1 VYGNWFWFEHQFLR
15 NSLVTMTAPSAQLLG
30 EIGLDPSWSHTVEV
44 LSHDEKTHRWHYL
57 DRPGLGDSA
66 PTVLCLH
73 GNPTW
78 SYLWSRLLHELN
90 AEFRVIA
97 PDHLSM
103 GYSEQV
109 GARRYRDRVADIKDF
124 VDALGISGPIW
135 LVAQDWGGA
144 IAIWY
149 AVAHPEKVAGLVLS
163 NTGIAVPEG
172 RKAPRLIQIS
182 ASGGLHRTITRNT
195 SLFVRGTAFLPGAGL
210 SKQQRQGLVAP
221 YMHRNQRD
229 GIGGFVADVPF
240 NDKHE
245 SFKDIAQVAAQLPNL
260 NVPVRL
266 WWGAKDPVFND
277 DFADDLIKRLSDV
290 QIHRVANSGHLAV
303 LETSIA
309 TFVENAISQSG
320 SINPQAVDATKVGES
335 LWSRIESPS
344 RQNTLAIYDGADKSS
359 VKFSEL
365 DSRVASFAQGLI
377 QQGVHS
383 GDRVAVLVPPSIDLI
398 ALVYACWRIGAV
410 TVIADRGLGIKGLG
424 RAVKS
429 SRVQH
434 VVGVRAA
441 VVAART
447 LRWAARAT
455 FIDLKSLQN
464 SMQLEGLSQLAL
476 AEPVANDLA
485 AILFTSGATG
495 PAKGVRYT
503 HGQLGAQRDILQAV
517 YNITDTDSFVAA
529 FAPFALF
536 GPALG
541 ITTGLADMDVTSPAT
556 LTAQALDD
564 ACRATEA
571 TMVFASPAALA
582 NVLKTST
589 TNLSSLKQVQLV
601 MSAGA
606 PVPIETLRQM
616 TRLCPQAEM
625 HTPYGMTEVL
635 PVADLSLE
643 QREAVG
649 EGAGVC
655 VGKPVNNCR
664 VKIVAVDD
672 GVTELPHGETGEVVV
687 SAPWMSLGYNRLW
700 LTQQKA
706 RFVSDGLTWHRTG
719 DVGHLDSEGHV
730 WIEGRV
736 VHMIHTAQGS
746 ITPVPLE
753 TVCEMI
759 SGVQRAAAVGIGEP
773 GIQQIVIVL
782 ETDEKNENV
791 ASAALTAQVRQA
803 LGLVDVVAVWETKK
817 LPVDIRHNSKIDRT
831 ALGQRMQ
838 KVLSGRSK

>member
-1 VYGNWFWFEHQFLR
+1 M
-15 NSLVTMTAPSAQLLG
+15 SAPSAQLLG

-44 LSHDEKTHRWHYL
+44 PGHDEKTHRWHYL
-57 DRPGLGDSA
+57 DRPGFDDSA

-78 SYLWSRLLHELN
+78 SYLWSRLFRELN
-90 AEFRVIA
+90 EKFRVIA

-103 GYSEQV
+103 GFSDQV
-109 GARRYRDRVADIKDF
+109 GPRRYRDRVADINDF
-124 VDALGISGPIW
+124 VNALGITGPIW

-144 IAIWY
+144 IAMGY
-149 AVAHPEKVAGLVLS
+149 AVAHPERVAGLVLS
-163 NTGIAVPEG
+163 NTGIAVPVG

-195 SLFVRGTAFLPGAGL
+195 SLFVRGTGYLPGAGL
-210 SKQQRQGLVAP
+210 TSQQRKGLVAP

-229 GIGGFVADVPF
+229 GIAGFVADVPF

-245 SFKDIAQVAAQLPNL
+245 SFRDIAQVAAQLPNL

-266 WWGAKDPVFND
+266 WWGPKDPVFND
-277 DFADDLIKRLSDV
+277 DFADDLIKRFSNV

-303 LETSIA
+303 IETSIA
-309 TFVENAISQSG
+309 TFVENAISQSQSVNSQG
-320 SINPQAVDATKVGES
+320 VGANEITES
-335 LWSRIESPS
+335 LWSRIERPG

-359 VKFSEL
+359 VKFSDL

-434 VVGVRAA
+434 VVGIRTAI
-441 VVAART
+441 VAART

-476 AEPVANDLA
+476 AEPIANDLA

-503 HGQLGAQRDILQAV
+503 HGQLGEQRDILQAV

-564 ACRATEA
+564 ACRATDA

-589 TNLSSLKQVQLV
+589 PNLSSLKQVRLV

-655 VGKPVNNCR
+655 VGKPVNKCQ
-664 VKIVAVDD
+664 VKIVAVD
-672 GVTELPHGETGEVVV
+672 GGITELPHGETGEVVV

-719 DVGHLDSEGHV
+719 DVGHLDTEGHV

-753 TVCEMI
+753 TVCETI

-803 LGLVDVVAVWETKK
+803 LGLVDIVAVWETKK

>member
-1 VYGNWFWFEHQFLR
+1 
-15 NSLVTMTAPSAQLLG
+15 MTAPSAQLLG

-57 DRPGLGDSA
+57 DRPGLDDSA

-135 LVAQDWGGA
+135 LIAQDWGGA
-144 IAIWY
+144 IAMGY

-221 YMHRNQRD
+221 YLNRTQRD
-229 GIGGFVADVPF
+229 GIAGFVADVPF
-240 NDKHE
+240 NDRHE
-245 SFKDIAQVAAQLPNL
+245 SFNDIAEVAAQLPKL

-266 WWGAKDPVFND
+266 WWGARDPVFND

-503 HGQLGAQRDILQAV
+503 HGQLGEQRDILQAV

-589 TNLSSLKQVQLV
+589 TNLSSLKQVRLV

-606 PVPIETLRQM
+606 PVPIETLRHMQK
-616 TRLCPQAEM
+616 LCPQAEM

-635 PVADLSLE
+635 PVADLSLQ
-643 QREAVG
+643 QREEVG
-649 EGAGVC
+649 EGSGVC
-655 VGKPVNNCR
+655 VGKPVDGCQ
-664 VKIVAVDD
+664 VKVVAIK
-672 GVTELPHGETGEVVV
+672 GTTTALPIGTTGEVVV
-687 SAPWMSLGYNRLW
+687 STPWMSLGYNRLW
-700 LTQQKA
+700 LTQQRA
-706 RFVSDGLTWHRTG
+706 RFESDGLTWHRTG
-719 DVGHLDSEGHV
+719 DVGHLDVDGNL

-736 VHMIHTAQGS
+736 VHIIHAAQGPL
-746 ITPVPLE
+746 TPVPLE
-753 TVCEMI
+753 ISCETI
-759 SGVQRAAAVGIGEP
+759 PRVKRAAAVGIGDI
-773 GIQQIVIVL
+773 GVQQVVIVL
-782 ETDEKNENV
+782 EIEQGRDDI
-791 ASAALTAQVRQA
+791 ASAATSAQVREA
-803 LGLVDVVAVWETKK
+803 LPHIDVVAVWETKK

-831 ALGQRMQ
+831 ALAEKMQ
-838 KVLSGRSK
+838 KALSGRSQ

>member
-1 VYGNWFWFEHQFLR
+1 
-15 NSLVTMTAPSAQLLG
+15 
-30 EIGLDPSWSHTVEV
+30 
-44 LSHDEKTHRWHYL
+44 
-57 DRPGLGDSA
+57 
-66 PTVLCLH
+66 
-73 GNPTW
+73 
-78 SYLWSRLLHELN
+78 
-90 AEFRVIA
+90 
-97 PDHLSM
+97 
-103 GYSEQV
+103 
-109 GARRYRDRVADIKDF
+109 
-124 VDALGISGPIW
+124 
-135 LVAQDWGGA
+135 
-144 IAIWY
+144 
-149 AVAHPEKVAGLVLS
+149 
-163 NTGIAVPEG
+163 
-172 RKAPRLIQIS
+172 
-182 ASGGLHRTITRNT
+182 
-195 SLFVRGTAFLPGAGL
+195 
-210 SKQQRQGLVAP
+210 
-221 YMHRNQRD
+221 
-229 GIGGFVADVPF
+229 
-240 NDKHE
+240 
-245 SFKDIAQVAAQLPNL
+245 
-260 NVPVRL
+260 
-266 WWGAKDPVFND
+266 
-277 DFADDLIKRLSDV
+277 
-290 QIHRVANSGHLAV
+290 
-303 LETSIA
+303 
-309 TFVENAISQSG
+309 
-320 SINPQAVDATKVGES
+320 
-335 LWSRIESPS
+335 
-344 RQNTLAIYDGADKSS
+344 
-359 VKFSEL
+359 
-365 DSRVASFAQGLI
+365 
-377 QQGVHS
+377 
-383 GDRVAVLVPPSIDLI
+383 
-398 ALVYACWRIGAV
+398 
-410 TVIADRGLGIKGLG
+410 
-424 RAVKS
+424 
-429 SRVQH
+429 
-434 VVGVRAA
+434 
-441 VVAART
+441 
-447 LRWAARAT
+447 
-455 FIDLKSLQN
+455 
-464 SMQLEGLSQLAL
+464 MQLEGLSQLAL

-564 ACRATEA
+564 ACRATDA

-589 TNLSSLKQVQLV
+589 TNLSSLKQVRLV

-655 VGKPVNNCR
+655 VGKPVNKCQ
-664 VKIVAVDD
+664 VKIVAVD
-672 GVTELPHGETGEVVV
+672 GGITELPHGETGEVVV

-719 DVGHLDSEGHV
+719 DVGHLDTEGHV

-753 TVCEMI
+753 TVCETI

>member
-1 VYGNWFWFEHQFLR
+1 MSG
-15 NSLVTMTAPSAQLLG
+15 PSAQLLG

-44 LSHDEKTHRWHYL
+44 PSHDEKTHRWHYL
-57 DRPGLGDSA
+57 DRPGFDDSA

-78 SYLWSRLLHELN
+78 SYLWSRLLRELHEKY
-90 AEFRVIA
+90 RVIA

-103 GYSEQV
+103 GFSDQV
-109 GARRYRDRVADIKDF
+109 GPRRYRDRVADINDF
-124 VDALGISGPIW
+124 VNALGITGPIW

-144 IAIWY
+144 IAMGY
-149 AVAHPEKVAGLVLS
+149 AVAHPERVAGLVLS
-163 NTGIAVPEG
+163 NTGIAVPVG
-172 RKAPRLIQIS
+172 RNAPRLIQIS

-221 YMHRNQRD
+221 YINRTQRD
-229 GIGGFVADVPF
+229 GIAGFVADVPF

-245 SFKDIAQVAAQLPNL
+245 SFGDIADVASQLPNL
-260 NVPVRL
+260 RVPVRL

-277 DFADDLIKRLSDV
+277 DFADDLMARFTDV
-290 QIHRVANSGHLAV
+290 QIQRVANSGHLAV

-309 TFVENAISQSG
+309 SFVEKSISQSR
-320 SINPQAVDATKVGES
+320 SADPQVVGAQDSFES
-335 LWSRIESPS
+335 LWARIMDPS
-344 RQNTLAIYDGADKSS
+344 RQDVLAIHNGADQSS
-359 VKFSEL
+359 VNFSEL
-365 DSRVASFAQGLI
+365 DSRVATFAQALV
-377 QQGVHS
+377 QQGVES
-383 GDRVAVLVPPSIDLI
+383 GQRVAVLVPPSIDLI

-410 TVIADRGLGIKGLG
+410 TVIADRGLGISGLG

-434 VVGVRAA
+434 VVGIRSA

-447 LRWAARAT
+447 LRWAPRASL
-455 FIDLKSLQN
+455 IDLKSLQN
-464 SMQLEGLSQLAL
+464 SMQLEGLIQLGRPDP
-476 AEPVANDLA
+476 ERDDLA

-503 HGQLGAQRDILQAV
+503 HRQLGAQRDVLQQV
-517 YNITDTDSFVAA
+517 YDISDTDSFVAA

-556 LTAQALDD
+556 LTANALED
-564 ACRATEA
+564 ACRATKA

-582 NVLKTST
+582 NVLKTASPT
-589 TNLSSLKQVQLV
+589 LNSLRQVRLV

-616 TRLCPQAEM
+616 KQLCPEAEM

-635 PVADLSLE
+635 PVADLSLQ

-649 EGAGVC
+649 EGSGVC
-655 VGKPVNNCR
+655 VGQPVSGCL
-664 VKIVAVDD
+664 VKVVATD
-672 GVTELPHGETGEVVV
+672 GGTTALSSGSCGEVVV
-687 SAPWMSLGYNRLW
+687 SGPWMSLGYNGLW
-700 LTQQKA
+700 LTQQNA
-706 RFVSDGLTWHRTG
+706 RFDMDGFTWHRTG
-719 DVGHLDSEGHV
+719 DVGHLDSDGNL

-736 VHMIHTAQGS
+736 VHMIHAVHGP

-753 TVCEMI
+753 VLCEKI
-759 SGVQRAAAVGIGEP
+759 PNVKRAAAVGIGDK
-773 GIQQIVIVL
+773 GVQQLVIVL
-782 ETDEKNENV
+782 EIDQAREDT
-791 ASAALTAQVRQA
+791 ASAPMAAQVREE
-803 LGLVDVVAVWETKK
+803 LTGFDVVAIWETKK

-831 ALGQRMQ
+831 ALAQKMQ
-838 KVLSGRSK
+838 KVLSGRSR

>member
-1 VYGNWFWFEHQFLR
+1 
-15 NSLVTMTAPSAQLLG
+15 MTAPSAQLLG

-44 LSHDEKTHRWHYL
+44 PSHDEKTHRWHYL
-57 DRPGLGDSA
+57 DRPGLDDSA

-78 SYLWSRLLHELN
+78 SYLWSRLFRELN
-90 AEFRVIA
+90 EKFRVIA

-144 IAIWY
+144 IAMGY

-240 NDKHE
+240 NDKHQ
-245 SFKDIAQVAAQLPNL
+245 SFSDIADVAAQLPNL
-260 NVPVRL
+260 NISVRL
-266 WWGAKDPVFND
+266 WWGTKDPVFND
-277 DFADDLIKRLSDV
+277 DFADDLIKRFSDV

-309 TFVENAISQSG
+309 TFVENAISQSQLVNSQG
-320 SINPQAVDATKVGES
+320 VGATEITES
-335 LWSRIESPS
+335 LWSRIASPG

-377 QQGVHS
+377 QQGVQA

-398 ALVYACWRIGAV
+398 ALVYACWRIGAI

-503 HGQLGAQRDILQAV
+503 HGQLGAQRDVLQAM

-556 LTAQALDD
+556 LTAQALDV

-589 TNLSSLKQVQLV
+589 TNLSSLKQVRLV

-655 VGKPVNNCR
+655 VGKPVNKCH
-664 VKIVAVDD
+664 VKIVAVDG

-753 TVCEMI
+753 TVCETI

-838 KVLSGRSK
+838 KALSGRSK

>member
-1 VYGNWFWFEHQFLR
+1 M
-15 NSLVTMTAPSAQLLG
+15 SAPSAQLLG

-44 LSHDEKTHRWHYL
+44 PSHDGQIHRWHYL
-57 DRPGLGDSA
+57 DRPGLSNDS

-78 SYLWSRLLHELN
+78 SYLWSRLFNELG
-90 AEFRVIA
+90 EKFRVVA

-103 GYSEQV
+103 GFSDQV
-109 GARRYRDRVADIKDF
+109 GPRRYRDRVADINDF
-124 VDALGISGPIW
+124 VNALGISGPIW

-144 IAIWY
+144 IAMGY
-149 AVAHPEKVAGLVLS
+149 AVAHPERVAGLVLS
-163 NTGIAVPEG
+163 NTGIAVPSG

-182 ASGGLHRTITRNT
+182 ASGGLHRTITRHT
-195 SLFVRGTAFLPGAGL
+195 SLFVRGTAYLPGAGL
-210 SKQQRQGLVAP
+210 SQQQRKGLVAP
-221 YMHRNQRD
+221 YVNRNQRD
-229 GIGGFVADVPF
+229 GIAGFVADVPF
-240 NDKHE
+240 NEKHE
-245 SFKDIAQVAAQLPNL
+245 SFSDIAEVAAQLPSL
-260 NVPVRL
+260 HVPVRL

-277 DFADDLIKRLSDV
+277 DFADDLMKRFTDV
-290 QIHRVANSGHLAV
+290 QIQRVANSGHLAV

-309 TFVENAISQSG
+309 SFVESAISQARPVEPQVIEFQG
-320 SINPQAVDATKVGES
+320 SRES
-335 LWSRIESPS
+335 LWSRIMNPS
-344 RQNTLAIYDGADKSS
+344 RKDTLAIYDGADQSS
-359 VKFSEL
+359 VTFSEL
-365 DSRVASFAQGLI
+365 DSRVATFAQALV
-377 QQGVHS
+377 QQGVEA

-410 TVIADRGLGIKGLG
+410 TVIADRGLGLNGLG

-434 VVGVRAA
+434 VVGIRSA

-447 LRWAARAT
+447 LRWAPRASL
-455 FIDLKSLQN
+455 IDLKSLES
-464 SMQLEGLSQLAL
+464 SMQLEGLSQLGRP
-476 AEPVANDLA
+476 EPTDSNLA

-503 HGQLGAQRDILQAV
+503 HGQLGAQRDILQQV
-517 YNITDTDSFVAA
+517 YNISDTDSFVAA

-556 LTAQALDD
+556 LTAKALDE
-564 ACRATEA
+564 ACRATRA

-582 NVLKTST
+582 NVLKTAS
-589 TNLSSLKQVQLV
+589 TNLSSLKQVRLV

-606 PVPIETLRQM
+606 PVPIETLRHMQK
-616 TRLCPQAEM
+616 LCPQAEM

-635 PVADLSLE
+635 PVADLSLQ

-649 EGAGVC
+649 EGSGVC
-655 VGKPVNNCR
+655 VGKPVDGCH
-664 VKIVAVDD
+664 VKVVAIE
-672 GVTELPHGETGEVVV
+672 GGTTNLPSGECGEVVV
-687 SAPWMSLGYNRLW
+687 SSPWMSLGYNRLW
-700 LTQQKA
+700 LTQQNA
-706 RFVSDGLTWHRTG
+706 RFESDGVTWHRTG
-719 DVGHLDSEGHV
+719 DVAHLDVDGNL

-736 VHMIHTAQGS
+736 VHMIHGS
-746 ITPVPLE
+746 HGSMTPVPLE
-753 TVCEMI
+753 VACEKI
-759 SGVQRAAAVGIGEP
+759 AGVKRAAAVGIGEK
-773 GIQQIVIVL
+773 GIQQLVIVL
-782 ETDEKNENV
+782 ETDQAKEDI
-791 ASAALTAQVRQA
+791 APAQLATQVREA
-803 LGLVDVVAVWETKK
+803 LADIDVVAIWETKK